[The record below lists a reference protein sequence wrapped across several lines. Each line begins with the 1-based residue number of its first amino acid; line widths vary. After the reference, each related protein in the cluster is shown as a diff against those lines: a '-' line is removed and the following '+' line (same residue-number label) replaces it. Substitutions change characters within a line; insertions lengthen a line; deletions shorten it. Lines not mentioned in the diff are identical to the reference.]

1 MIDIIKSI
9 VDYFNGTSIT
19 QYVSSNHNGT
29 SAILTTK
36 VVKFVPVKE
45 WVVTANDDELKLYK
59 QASKNVAKK
68 YKE

>member
-9 VDYFNGTSIT
+9 VDYFNGTNIT
-19 QYVSSNHNGT
+19 QFVSSNHNGT
-29 SAILTTK
+29 SSILTTK

-45 WVVTANDDELKLYK
+45 WVVTANDDELELYK

-68 YKE
+68 YKK